1 MIVEEKKRGGARE
14 GAGRKV
20 GPEGIKK
27 PHAIRFTD
35 ATWARIVQNA
45 KAEGYDTVTAFIE
58 AKTAY

>member
-1 MIVEEKKRGGARE
+1 MEDKKRGGARE

-27 PHAIRFTD
+27 AHNLRFTD
-35 ATWARIVQNA
+35 AAWDRIERNA
-45 KAEGYDTVTAFIE
+45 KNEGYDTVTAFIE